1 MKPSEW
7 FTAKKLVELIRTL
20 RIAFAGDSITA
31 SGNWA
36 EAIDFAEVEN
46 FAVSGDSTDAL
57 LEMIPRITK
66 SKPDIVSI
74 LIGTNDFGNTLLN
87 REGADVGARVL
98 AIVEEFKLQLP
109 EAQILLHTILP
120 RGIEDSGVDLRNRV
134 IEAND
139 YIKSNKQSDLE
150 FIDLWAHFVAPDGLS
165 LADQFVLPDE
175 PTLKLHLNENGYRK
189 WITVLLP
196 TLQRMVKAK

>member
-1 MKPSEW
+1 MK
-7 FTAKKLVELIRTL
+7 
-20 RIAFAGDSITA
+20 IAFAGDSITA

-57 LEMIPRITK
+57 LAMIPKIAE
-66 SKPDIVSI
+66 SKPDLVSV

-87 REGADVGARVL
+87 REGADVGERVL
-98 AIVEEFKLQLP
+98 AIVEEFKKQLP
-109 EAQILLHTILP
+109 EAKILLHTILP

-139 YIKSNKQSDLE
+139 YLKLNKQSDIE

-175 PTLKLHLNENGYRK
+175 PILKLHLNDNGYRE

-196 TLQRMVKAK
+196 RLQRMVNAN

>member
-1 MKPSEW
+1 MK
-7 FTAKKLVELIRTL
+7 
-20 RIAFAGDSITA
+20 IAFAGDSITA

-36 EAIDFAEVEN
+36 EAIDFAEVFN

-57 LEMIPRITK
+57 LKMIPKITEF
-66 SKPDIVSI
+66 KPDLVSV

-87 REGADVGARVL
+87 REGADVGERVL
-98 AIVEEFKLQLP
+98 AIVEEFKKQLP
-109 EAQILLHTILP
+109 EAKILLHTILP
-120 RGIEDSGVDLRNRV
+120 RGIEDSGVDLRKRV

-139 YIKSNKQSDLE
+139 YLKLNKQSDIE

-175 PTLKLHLNENGYRK
+175 PILKLHLNDNGYRE

-196 TLQRMVKAK
+196 KLQRMVNGK

>member
-1 MKPSEW
+1 MK
-7 FTAKKLVELIRTL
+7 
-20 RIAFAGDSITA
+20 IAFAGDSITA

-36 EAIDFAEVEN
+36 EAIDFADVDN

-57 LEMIPRITK
+57 FEMIPK
-66 SKPDIVSI
+66 VAQSKPDIVSV

-87 REGADVGARVL
+87 REGLDVGTRVL
-98 AIVEEFKLQLP
+98 AIVEELKQQLP
-109 EAQILLHTILP
+109 KAKILLHTILP

-139 YIKSNKQSDLE
+139 YIKSNKPSDIE
-150 FIDLWAHFVAPDGLS
+150 FIDLWAEFVAPDGLS
-165 LADQFVLPDE
+165 LADQYVMTDE
-175 PTLKLHLNENGYRK
+175 PILKLHLNENGYRK

-196 TLQRMVKAK
+196 TLQRMINAR

>member
-1 MKPSEW
+1 MK
-7 FTAKKLVELIRTL
+7 
-20 RIAFAGDSITA
+20 IAFAGDSITA

-36 EAIDFAEVEN
+36 TAINFAEVEN

-57 LEMIPRITK
+57 LAMIPKIAE
-66 SKPDIVSI
+66 SKPDIVSV

-98 AIVEEFKLQLP
+98 AIIEEFKKQLP
-109 EAQILLHTILP
+109 MAKILLHTILP
-120 RGIEDSGVDLRNRV
+120 RGIEDSGVDLRKRV

-139 YIKSNKQSDLE
+139 YLKSNKQSDIE

-165 LADQFVLPDE
+165 LADDYVMADE
-175 PTLKLHLNENGYRK
+175 ATLKLHLNESGYRE

-196 TLQRMVKAK
+196 KLQRMVNGK

>member
-1 MKPSEW
+1 LK
-7 FTAKKLVELIRTL
+7 
-20 RIAFAGDSITA
+20 IAFAGDSITA

-36 EAIDFAEVEN
+36 AAIDFAEVSN

-57 LEMIPRITK
+57 LEMIPKIAEF
-66 SKPDIVSI
+66 KPDLVSI

-87 REGADVGARVL
+87 REGADVGERVL
-98 AIVEEFKLQLP
+98 AIVEEFKKQLP
-109 EAQILLHTILP
+109 EAKILLHTILP
-120 RGIEDSGVDLRNRV
+120 RGIEDSGVDLRKRV

-139 YIKSNKQSDLE
+139 YLKLNKKSDIE

-175 PTLKLHLNENGYRK
+175 PILKLHLNANGYRE
-189 WITVLLP
+189 WVTVLLP
-196 TLQRMVKAK
+196 RLQRMVKTN